1 MQEKN
6 EIKLEQQGE
15 TIVMNIRGD
24 VTSFS
29 EIPLKDAYQK
39 VLDQKARKIILNFDK
54 DAYINSGGIALLIQ
68 MMYQMRE
75 NKQSA
80 AIAGIS
86 EHFKKIFNM
95 VGITKFANIFDTVE
109 NALEDLGGG
118 VY

>member
-1 MQEKN
+1 MQENN
-6 EIKLEQQGE
+6 EIKLEQMGDV
-15 TIVMNIRGD
+15 TVMNIRGD

-29 EIPLKDAYQK
+29 EMPLKESYRKLVEQNAW
-39 VLDQKARKIILNFDK
+39 KIILKFDK

-68 MMYQMRE
+68 MMHQMRE
-75 NKQSA
+75 NKQST
-80 AIAGIS
+80 AISGIS

-95 VGITKFANIFDTVE
+95 VGISKFAHIFDTVE